1 MSKPNLP
8 PFPPLEGDDPANF
21 FCDVVSVDAAMTYAR
36 SYAEEAVRQALVADE
51 RRCEY
56 CDGTGDVHSIDGEW
70 RGTCICPAGRALA
83 ASNIDERAAFEHWA
97 SDDGETP
104 TAVERAGHGYRL
116 AQIQTYWV
124 AWQARAALSVKPET
138 RDG

>member
-36 SYAEEAVRQALVADE
+36 SFAEEAVRQALAAQLPVA
-51 RRCEY
+51 
-56 CDGTGDVHSIDGEW
+56 
-70 RGTCICPAGRALA
+70 
-83 ASNIDERAAFEHWA
+83 DERAAFEAFQRGAGLDELYFERHPESGQYMWTA
-97 SDDGETP
+97 TKEAWET
-104 TAVERAGHGYRL
+104 
-116 AQIQTYWV
+116 
-124 AWQARAALSVKPET
+124 WQARAALSFKPET